1 MEITEELPVPYI
13 EPDSGPELRSGAGG
27 RLTMLVDGVMRSVK
41 VRQCFPWSEPRR
53 HFSLRDDDDNE
64 LALIEDPAEL
74 GAESRLALE
83 QALAEAGFVFEVTR
97 VVDIDEEIEI
107 RYWRV
112 ETRQGA
118 RSFQT
123 HLDDWPR
130 ELPGG
135 GMLVRDVAG
144 DLYFL
149 ADPRGMDKG
158 SRELL
163 WAFVD

>member
-1 MEITEELPVPYI
+1 MEITEELPVTGI
-13 EPDSGPELRSGAGG
+13 DATGPTLRGGAGG
-27 RLTMLVDGVMRSVK
+27 RLTMRIGDVMRSVK

-53 HFSLRDDDDNE
+53 HFSLRDDDDAE
-64 LALIEDPAEL
+64 LALIENPADL
-74 GAESRLALE
+74 DAESRQALE
-83 QALAEAGFVFEVTR
+83 HALAEAGFVFEVTR

-107 RYWRV
+107 RNWLV
-112 ETRQGA
+112 DTKQG
-118 RSFQT
+118 RRRFQT

-144 DLYFL
+144 DLYHL
-149 ADPRGMDKG
+149 DNPKALDKG

>member
-1 MEITEELPVPYI
+1 
-13 EPDSGPELRSGAGG
+13 
-27 RLTMLVDGVMRSVK
+27 
-41 VRQCFPWSEPRR
+41 
-53 HFSLRDDDDNE
+53 
-64 LALIEDPAEL
+64 
-74 GAESRLALE
+74 
-83 QALAEAGFVFEVTR
+83 VFEVTR

-107 RYWRV
+107 RNWLV
-112 ETRQGA
+112 ETRQGS
-118 RSFQT
+118 RRFQT

-144 DLYFL
+144 DLYHL
-149 ADPRGMDKG
+149 VNPKGMDKG